1 MHTVT
6 QIPVRLVGNPNLDK
20 SGRPGPDPR
29 SSSSSDDDEPTAS
42 YRLLLTRAARSQLER
57 QPRRYSCSLAFEFD
71 DDDKANASHQA
82 LRVSVLPETRIRVDD
97 GLGGDRNSQTCRL
110 EQFASWWR
118 ARRAPFRQPVFDPPS
133 DDKQAELIFDRAF
146 PRPFEDAAR
155 RLDLDRT
162 EFTMWADE
170 LLFVITGRGFIAG
183 TLQLRMN
190 ILDVRARTRASV
202 LDSLRPPY
210 LVD

>member
-1 MHTVT
+1 M
-6 QIPVRLVGNPNLDK
+6 GNPNLDK
-20 SGRPGPDPR
+20 SGRPGPDPHS

-42 YRLLLTRAARSQLER
+42 YRLLLSQTARIQLE

-71 DDDKANASHQA
+71 DDDKTNPSHQA
-82 LRVSVLPETRIRVDD
+82 LRISVFPETRLRVDD
-97 GLGGDRNSQTCRL
+97 GLSGDRNTQTCRL

-118 ARRAPFRQPVFDPPS
+118 ARRAPFRPPVYEPPT
-133 DDKQAELIFDRAF
+133 DDQQAELIFDRAF

-155 RLDLDRT
+155 RLDWDRT
-162 EFTMWADE
+162 DFTLWADE
-170 LLFVITGRGFIAG
+170 LLFIITGRGFIAR
-183 TLQLRMN
+183 TLQLHMKV
-190 ILDVRARTRASV
+190 LDVRARTRAAV